1 MVFLKSEELIMK
13 SNKTIILSTAVA
25 AIFWLAMRPAV
36 ALRGGDGSSMDS
48 PQLIDF
54 SVGNQ

>member
-1 MVFLKSEELIMK
+1 MK

-25 AIFWLAMRPAV
+25 VIFRSVTKPAV
-36 ALRGGDGSSMDS
+36 ALSGGDGSSMDS